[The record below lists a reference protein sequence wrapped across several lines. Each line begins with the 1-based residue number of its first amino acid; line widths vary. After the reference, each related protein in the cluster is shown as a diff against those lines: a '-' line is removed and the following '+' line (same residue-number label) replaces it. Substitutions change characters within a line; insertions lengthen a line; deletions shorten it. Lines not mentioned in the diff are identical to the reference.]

1 VTSPDDLIYA
11 APELVCKSG
20 MTEFRLMRSKRNN
33 ETSQDRQIALND
45 LRWTLDVGRIFN
57 LDGRENYREMRLG
70 LLCCLTI

>member
-1 VTSPDDLIYA
+1 
-11 APELVCKSG
+11 
-20 MTEFRLMRSKRNN
+20 MRSKRNN